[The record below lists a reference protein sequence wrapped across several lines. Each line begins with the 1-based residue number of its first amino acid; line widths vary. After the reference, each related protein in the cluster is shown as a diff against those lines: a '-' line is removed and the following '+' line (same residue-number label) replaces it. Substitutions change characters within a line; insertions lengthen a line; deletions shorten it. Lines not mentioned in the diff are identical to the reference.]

1 MKKRIWVLSACV
13 ALGLVPVLAFAQESN
28 KSACKTIIR
37 IVQAYPQFNLT
48 VPIQC
53 KQWENDAVK
62 KQCTELKVNLRIGD
76 RGERVRIL
84 HQMLVQAGYG
94 PFANDEFDETT
105 AAAVVGFQE
114 QYRSEILVPNGLAR
128 GTGFVGVSTRAKLNA
143 LFGCVTVPPDTSA
156 ISLRVI
162 SAPNSLK
169 IDEEGTW
176 KLEARTPGNADFSIS
191 VDWGDTLIVPLTAAS
206 AEESAINTAS
216 FTHRYTAV
224 GNYLITFR
232 LTSANQTRTIT
243 RRVQVR
249 TDGAT
254 ADEVTVISPNGGET
268 WRVGET
274 RTISWR
280 ATKEGQVTL
289 WMQKGSSCPVSRS
302 DGIVCTMPV
311 PAPLQIARLNSHEGV
326 NSYNWRI
333 RTQYGTSERETIG
346 QYNLTSGEYWMR
358 ICSTGNAHCDLS
370 DDTFTLTVLPSAN
383 RGPVIQRVSGPS
395 SLAIDATG
403 TWSILAYDPDGDNL
417 SYTIRWGDETSAD
430 TAVSAASSISLIANQ
445 QTTFTHRYAATGTY
459 TVIIT
464 ANDPS
469 GASAQTSLSVMV
481 RNAR

>member
-1 MKKRIWVLSACV
+1 MLSALLV
-13 ALGLVPVLAFAQESN
+13 LGLVPALASAQESN
-28 KSACKTIIR
+28 ESACKTIIR
-37 IVQAYPQFNLT
+37 IVRAFPQFNLT
-48 VPIQC
+48 VPAQC
-53 KQWENDAVK
+53 KQWEDTATRR
-62 KQCTELKVNLRIGD
+62 QCTELKANLRIGD

-94 PFANDEFDETT
+94 PFAHDEFDEAT

-128 GTGFVGVSTRAKLNA
+128 GTGFVGVSTRAKLHA

-162 SAPNSLK
+162 SAPSSLK
-169 IDEEGTW
+169 IDELGIW
-176 KLEARTPGNADFSIS
+176 KLEARPPGNADFSIS
-191 VDWGDTLIVPLTAAS
+191 VAWGDEVAMPTS
-206 AEESAINTAS
+206 APAFSETEKGVLNTAS
-216 FTHRYTAV
+216 FPHRYATA

-232 LTSANQTRTIT
+232 LTSSNQTRIIT
-243 RRVQVR
+243 HRVRVE
-249 TDGAT
+249 
-254 ADEVTVISPNGGET
+254 ADDDDEDQITVISPNGGET

-274 RTISWR
+274 RRISWR
-280 ATKEGQVTL
+280 ATEEGQVTL

-459 TVIIT
+459 IVIIT

-481 RNAR
+481 R